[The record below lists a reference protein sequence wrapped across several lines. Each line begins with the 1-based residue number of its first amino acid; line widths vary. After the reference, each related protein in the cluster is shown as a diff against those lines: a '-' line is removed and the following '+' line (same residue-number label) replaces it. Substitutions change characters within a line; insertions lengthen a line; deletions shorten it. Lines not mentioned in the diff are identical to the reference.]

1 MTNSFVTPDQYEF
14 ELLPDE
20 TEKEIQTGRLTDR
33 DPSANLT
40 EREIIIMKMRFGV
53 NMPNK
58 QSWTLHDI
66 GKLWGIS
73 RERVRQLEARALR
86 KLRRNPEMQKLKYLV
101 KGD

>member
-1 MTNSFVTPDQYEF
+1 MTSNFVKPDQYEF

-20 TEKEIQTGRLTDR
+20 TEMEMKKGRLTDR

-53 NMPNK
+53 NMPDGHG
-58 QSWTLHDI
+58 WTLHQI
-66 GKLWGIS
+66 GELWGVS

-86 KLRRNPEMQKLKYLV
+86 KLRRNSEIQKLKPLV

>member
-1 MTNSFVTPDQYEF
+1 MKNNFVNSDQYEF

-20 TEKEIQTGRLTDR
+20 TEMEMKKGRLTDR

-40 EREIIIMKMRFGV
+40 EREIIMMKMRFGV
-53 NMPNK
+53 NMPDG
-58 QSWTLHDI
+58 QGWTLHQI
-66 GKLWGIS
+66 GELWNVS

-86 KLRRNPEMQKLKYLV
+86 KLRRNPEMQKLKHFL

>member
-1 MTNSFVTPDQYEF
+1 MTSSFVKPDQYEF

-20 TEKEIQTGRLTDR
+20 TEMEMKKGRLTDR

-53 NMPNK
+53 NMPDGHA
-58 QSWTLHDI
+58 WTLHQI
-66 GKLWGIS
+66 GELWGVS

-86 KLRRNPEMQKLKYLV
+86 KLRRNSEIQKLRPLL

>member
-1 MTNSFVTPDQYEF
+1 MKNNFVNSDQYEF

-20 TEKEIQTGRLTDR
+20 TEMEMKKGRLTDR

-53 NMPNK
+53 NMPDG
-58 QSWTLHDI
+58 QGWTLHQI
-66 GKLWGIS
+66 GELWNVS

-86 KLRRNPEMQKLKYLV
+86 KLRRNPELQKLKHFL

>member
-1 MTNSFVTPDQYEF
+1 MTNNFIEPHQYQF
-14 ELLPDE
+14 EMFPDE
-20 TEKEIQTGRLTDR
+20 TEKEIQMGRLTDR

-53 NMPNK
+53 NMPDG
-58 QSWTLHDI
+58 QGWTLHDI
-66 GKLWGIS
+66 GELWGIS

-86 KLRRNPEMQKLKYLV
+86 KLRRNSEIQKLKPLV